1 MAHTTLNIEDTEM
14 EYAMADVLAET
25 CANSSKHC
33 SDG

>member
-14 EYAMADVLAET
+14 EHAMAHVLAEA
-25 CANSSKHC
+25 CANSPKHC

>member
-1 MAHTTLNIEDTEM
+1 MAHATLNIEDTEM
-14 EYAMADVLAET
+14 EHAMADVLAET